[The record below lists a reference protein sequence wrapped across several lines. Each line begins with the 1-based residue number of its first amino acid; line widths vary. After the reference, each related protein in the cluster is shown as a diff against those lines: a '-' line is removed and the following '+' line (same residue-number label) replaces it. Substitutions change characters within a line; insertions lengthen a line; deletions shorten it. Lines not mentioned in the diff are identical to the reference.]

1 MDRGKILEL
10 QNIDFDDLRKTR
22 RTGIEAN
29 VKKFIVEPILE
40 ELGYIS
46 ARDIDLEFKAKGF
59 ADYALLVNGKPK
71 VIVEAKSLEVN
82 LADFVEQAYGYA
94 SAKQVGYFVLTNGKE
109 IRLYKTFIE
118 NVINP
123 KDRLLL
129 KVELRKLETQFSEL
143 YKWISKESL
152 TTKKLD
158 KLTEEKEKIIRESVT
173 AVTLIDNLKKAK
185 RLLVTDCK
193 PKIKIKYKNDPQFK
207 KNLEEW
213 IKNTGL
219 DINNEKEWI
228 DKLSKEVAYSF
239 INKLYF
245 YRIAEDRGIV
255 KPKLTRGV
263 INVLKMSFGL
273 REIIESGFREILKV
287 DYRAIFEQKF
297 FDTIEF
303 EERNVEK
310 IIVQLSEYNF
320 KNIDSDILGK
330 VYELHIDEK
339 ERKELGQFYTP
350 EWVINHILDK
360 VKITTDKKILDPACG
375 SGGFLI
381 RVYDRLKKQYEKED
395 WAVDVIHEQILKNN
409 IYGIDINP
417 FAVQLSGMNLA
428 LRGIEYKTN
437 FINVVEGDSLIT
449 SLTRWAEIERKNIN
463 NITEKIIIEEDF
475 PKRFDIVVSNPPYV
489 QIRNIRKD
497 KIKVYKKFLKTAK
510 GRFDLFSLF
519 IERGITFLENG
530 GMLGF
535 IVSNTFLSNDYLENI
550 RNYVLDTCVIKEIVW
565 LGTGVFDEATV
576 DTAII
581 ILKKET
587 DPEKRN
593 NNTVTIGRGIDED
606 GKLMGEYYV
615 TQSEF
620 YNTPK
625 KRFIFTE
632 KTKAEARLLNKIVD
646 NTVPLENIAELSCG
660 IQIWSTKS
668 DMKKHR
674 DYLLDKRKNK
684 RYKKV
689 LDGRDIYRYGFN
701 FDKKYVLYDKRLLER
716 AREERF
722 FLAKEKIIM
731 RYIGRKLIAT
741 LDKEQYYGLKSVL
754 CLCPLKDSKY
764 DLRYL
769 LGLINSKLM
778 TYYYKKLMGENI
790 YPRINLSYVKKFPIK
805 QVRLEDQKPVISK
818 VDKILDLS
826 EKLNELNK
834 EMEKTTKLEQKYYD
848 MYERREE
855 IEKQIQRTDDEINDL
870 VFELYGFPKGSKY
883 RKMME
888 IF

>member
-381 RVYDRLKKQYEKED
+381 RVYDRLK
-395 WAVDVIHEQILKNN
+395 
-409 IYGIDINP
+409 
-417 FAVQLSGMNLA
+417 
-428 LRGIEYKTN
+428 
-437 FINVVEGDSLIT
+437 
-449 SLTRWAEIERKNIN
+449 
-463 NITEKIIIEEDF
+463 
-475 PKRFDIVVSNPPYV
+475 
-489 QIRNIRKD
+489 
-497 KIKVYKKFLKTAK
+497 
-510 GRFDLFSLF
+510 
-519 IERGITFLENG
+519 
-530 GMLGF
+530 
-535 IVSNTFLSNDYLENI
+535 
-550 RNYVLDTCVIKEIVW
+550 
-565 LGTGVFDEATV
+565 
-576 DTAII
+576 
-581 ILKKET
+581 
-587 DPEKRN
+587 
-593 NNTVTIGRGIDED
+593 NNT
-606 GKLMGEYYV
+606 
-615 TQSEF
+615 
-620 YNTPK
+620 K
-625 KRFIFTE
+625 KR
-632 KTKAEARLLNKIVD
+632 
-646 NTVPLENIAELSCG
+646 
-660 IQIWSTKS
+660 
-668 DMKKHR
+668 
-674 DYLLDKRKNK
+674 
-684 RYKKV
+684 
-689 LDGRDIYRYGFN
+689 
-701 FDKKYVLYDKRLLER
+701 
-716 AREERF
+716 
-722 FLAKEKIIM
+722 
-731 RYIGRKLIAT
+731 IG
-741 LDKEQYYGLKSVL
+741 Q
-754 CLCPLKDSKY
+754 
-764 DLRYL
+764 
-769 LGLINSKLM
+769 
-778 TYYYKKLMGENI
+778 
-790 YPRINLSYVKKFPIK
+790 
-805 QVRLEDQKPVISK
+805 
-818 VDKILDLS
+818 
-826 EKLNELNK
+826 
-834 EMEKTTKLEQKYYD
+834 
-848 MYERREE
+848 
-855 IEKQIQRTDDEINDL
+855 
-870 VFELYGFPKGSKY
+870 
-883 RKMME
+883 
-888 IF
+888 